1 VALTGFEAWGL
12 GFLTTFL
19 NTLFGEAI
27 KDRLKPKSSSEKA
40 RAAAFYLYE
49 LLDELNASSDAF
61 VSALRYYVNSVKT
74 SSARPHAM
82 QPDFEEFT
90 RRHHDSDEA
99 REWPYHARPYHAR
112 PYDALNTAASS
123 LSGTLGEVP
132 GALEAV
138 NPQLKIFNNELVQ
151 SLEFYVATRAH
162 VLNEL
167 LEFQVSRYFD
177 HELPSKPEALES
189 LQQLQRTAEN
199 NQQIIEKAIQDMRD
213 FLAKEFTFK
222 ESF

>member
-1 VALTGFEAWGL
+1 MALTGFEAWGL

-49 LLDELNASSDAF
+49 LLDEVNASSDAF
-61 VSALRYYVNSVKT
+61 VSTLRYYVNSVKT
-74 SSARPHAM
+74 SSARPHDM
-82 QPDFEEFT
+82 RPDFEEFT
-90 RRHHDSDEA
+90 RRHRDSDEA
-99 REWPYHARPYHAR
+99 WERPY
-112 PYDALNTAASS
+112 PTLQMAAYS
-123 LSGTLGEVP
+123 LSGTLGEPP

-138 NPQLKIFNNELVQ
+138 NPQLEIFNNELVQ
-151 SLEFYVATRAH
+151 SLEIYSASRGR

-167 LEFQVSRYFD
+167 EYQVSNYFEF
-177 HELPSKPEALES
+177 HGLPAEPTALES